1 MGAKYN
7 SEETYGPAVMQYG
20 NGVMLDNVV
29 QAPDKY
35 KPAAPVVNGTAKP
48 NKQRYTPF

>member
-7 SEETYGPAVMQYG
+7 SEETYTHNVMQYS

-29 QAPDKY
+29 PSTPDKF
-35 KPAAPVVNGTAKP
+35 KPVPAVTNGTAKP
-48 NKQRYTPF
+48 NSKSR